1 MSITN
6 MHVEHWIWLPV
17 QNNVNRNLP
26 SRLPPLT
33 GTLIFYEVTLM
44 AKNIKWFK
52 QMHFCSLMPNKIIRQ
67 AFRQIYFFPNK
78 WSLIN
83 LFFV

>member
-1 MSITN
+1 
-6 MHVEHWIWLPV
+6 
-17 QNNVNRNLP
+17 
-26 SRLPPLT
+26 
-33 GTLIFYEVTLM
+33 M